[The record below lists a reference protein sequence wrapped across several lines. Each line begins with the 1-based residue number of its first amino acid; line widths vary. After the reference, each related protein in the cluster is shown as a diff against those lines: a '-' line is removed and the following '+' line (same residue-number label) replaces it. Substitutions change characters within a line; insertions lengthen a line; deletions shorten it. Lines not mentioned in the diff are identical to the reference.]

1 MSLADRKVND
11 RLIILRFLGK
21 TLTSMLPLGDT
32 LVSVLYEGLL
42 FFCEIFLTWLSF
54 PLHTVHDHT
63 ANCALYWRAATS
75 SIQIHKQPWCDVGT

>member
-42 FFCEIFLTWLSF
+42 FFCEIFFDMAFISST
-54 PLHTVHDHT
+54 H
-63 ANCALYWRAATS
+63 CA
-75 SIQIHKQPWCDVGT
+75 